1 MADRSI
7 QHLWQEHRE
16 AERVVGEIESLLG
29 SQKQDSKW
37 DAARRESF
45 ARIVNFYEGVVIR
58 HIAKEEKV
66 FYRALEGFLPRDVG
80 PLAVLR
86 GEHREIS
93 THFTRLCEVGGLLAL
108 GRSEAAI
115 VEEFERV
122 GRAIIQMTRDHI
134 YKEDRILFPMVAR
147 FLSEE
152 RDAQLLRE
160 MEAISAREQAIPKAG
175 R

>member
-1 MADRSI
+1 MPERCT

-16 AERVVGEIESLLG
+16 AERVVGEIESLLDG
-29 SQKQDSKW
+29 QKRDLKW
-37 DAARRESF
+37 EAARRESF
-45 ARIVNFYEGVVIR
+45 ARIVSFYEGVVIR

-66 FYRALEGFLPRDVG
+66 FFPALEAFLPRDLG

-93 THFTRLCEVGGLLAL
+93 DAFKRLCELGGLLAL
-108 GRSEAAI
+108 GRNNAAN

-147 FLSEE
+147 FLSDE
-152 RDAQLLRE
+152 RDGHLLME
-160 MEAISAREQAIPKAG
+160 MEAINGAEPVASSTG

>member
-16 AERVVGEIESLLG
+16 AERVVGEMESLLDG
-29 SQKQDSKW
+29 QKRESKW

-45 ARIVNFYEGVVIR
+45 ARIANFYESVVIN

-66 FYRALEGFLPRDVG
+66 FYPALEGFLPRDVG

-86 GEHREIS
+86 GEHCEI
-93 THFTRLCEVGGLLAL
+93 TAHFARLCELGGLLAL
-108 GRSEAAI
+108 GRNETTV

-122 GRAIIQMTRDHI
+122 GRTIIRVTRDHI

-152 RDAQLLRE
+152 RDAYLLGE
-160 MEAISAREQAIPKAG
+160 MEAISAKEQATSKSG

>member
-1 MADRSI
+1 MANRCTE
-7 QHLWQEHRE
+7 HLWQEHRE
-16 AERVVGEIESLLG
+16 AERIVGDIEFLLD
-29 SQKQDSKW
+29 SQNRDSKW

-45 ARIVNFYEGVVIR
+45 ARIATFYEDVVIR
-58 HIAKEEKV
+58 HIAKEERV
-66 FYRALEGFLPRDVG
+66 FFPALEGFLPRDVG

-93 THFTRLCEVGGLLAL
+93 ALFTRLCEVGGLLAL
-108 GRSEAAI
+108 GRNEAAN

-147 FLSEE
+147 FLTEE
-152 RDAQLLRE
+152 RDAHLLME
-160 MEAISAREQAIPKAG
+160 MEAISGMEPAASKAS